1 VTNITFFGGVNE
13 VGGNKILLED
23 KGTKIFIDFGK
34 SFAQDGRFF
43 EHFLKPTKPYG
54 INIHLR
60 MGLIPNIPGL
70 YRDDLIEFAGRKPVA
85 PDFQGVLI
93 SHAHS
98 DHVDYASFLHEKIP
112 LYMGETCKNVLKA
125 LDERDFRNFERSILD
140 FDPMDKKRGDPPTPR
155 TIKTFRSGKKFKI
168 DSLEIQPLHVD
179 HSVPGAYGFII
190 YTSEGPVVYTGDLRR
205 HGTMASMT
213 EEFIAEAKAARPV
226 ALLAE
231 GTRIADEPTD
241 ENEQKVF
248 DEAYK
253 IISKSKN
260 LVFADFNFKDVD
272 RVRTFYNIAK
282 KTGRKLVV
290 KMRDCPF
297 LEQFHN
303 DPNLNTPNIDDEH
316 IVIYKGR
323 QNSGTFADSDYGGN
337 TRKYANMENAL
348 TPLQIT
354 KNPGKYLCAL
364 GFFSFKG
371 LVDMNPKSGAI
382 YIHSA
387 SEPWTEEQE
396 YGVERR
402 DNWIEHFDM
411 VQHQIHCSGHA
422 KGQDLLD
429 MVREI
434 GAKMLYPI
442 HSEHPKE
449 YKKITDK
456 ITLVKLGK
464 QYTL

>member
-1 VTNITFFGGVNE
+1 LTSLTFYGGINE

-43 EHFLKPTKPYG
+43 ENFLKPTKPYG

-60 MGLIPNIPGL
+60 MGLIPDIPGL

-112 LYMGETCKNVLKA
+112 LYMGETCKNVLRA
-125 LDERDFRNFERSILD
+125 LDERDSRNFERSILD

-155 TIKTFRSGKKFKI
+155 TINTFRSGKKFKI
-168 DSLEIQPLHVD
+168 DSLEILPLHVD

-190 YTSEGPVVYTGDLRR
+190 YTSQGPIVYTGDLRR

-213 EEFIAEAKAARPV
+213 EEFIAEAKAAKPV

-253 IISKSKN
+253 VVSNSKN

-282 KTGRKLVV
+282 KTGRKFVV

-297 LEQFHN
+297 LEQFYN
-303 DPNLNTPNIDDEH
+303 DPNLNIPNIDDEH

-323 QNSGTFADSDYGGN
+323 QYSGTFSNNDYGGN
-337 TRKYANMENAL
+337 TRKYATMENAL
-348 TPLQIT
+348 TPLEIA
-354 KNPGKYLCAL
+354 KNPDKYLCAL
-364 GFFSFKG
+364 GFFSFKS
-371 LVDMNPKSGAI
+371 LVDMNVKSGTV

-396 YGVERR
+396 FGVERR
-402 DNWIEHFDM
+402 DNWIEHFGM
-411 VQHQIHCSGHA
+411 EQHQIHCSGHA

-429 MVREI
+429 MVKEI
-434 GAKMLYPI
+434 DAKMLYPI
-442 HSEHPKE
+442 HSEHPEE

-456 ITLVKLGK
+456 ITMVGLNKTYK
-464 QYTL
+464 I